1 MTANAIQALGGRV
14 REVRIDRRTD
24 TTFYA
29 TIALDELGRAAEVDA
44 RPSDALCLALT
55 VAPLIRAD
63 QAMVDTHLPL
73 NRAPTT
79 PSSCGRTR
87 TSPAGERSSTTSCG
101 HSTRLL
107 NSSNGRA

>member
-14 REVRIDRRTD
+14 REVRIDRLTD

-55 VAPLIRAD
+55 VGAPIRAD
-63 QAMVDTHLPL
+63 QAMVDAVLATDQGARDTVALWQGQDVPGW
-73 NRAPTT
+73 RALLDTWMRPPNQT
-79 PSSCGRTR
+79 PD
-87 TSPAGERSSTTSCG
+87 
-101 HSTRLL
+101 
-107 NSSNGRA
+107 